1 MFLKRQVNMS
11 FRLQH
16 SGELESRKVPGD
28 AGFPTEFSTPLLRG
42 GTAGFFNN
50 HFENN
55 REIEWI
61 KTQI

>member
-1 MFLKRQVNMS
+1 MS

-28 AGFPTEFSTPLLRG
+28 TGFPTEFSTPLLRG